1 MAEELEVRRS
11 ITVQRDAVCGG
22 EGLEFGGGALMAEIL
37 RDGGKQILHRH
48 GGAPAAEIR
57 RYRCKV
63 ARHSRAEGR
72 SVRHRRPAAAAFVR
86 QPDVSADPRPFVE
99 PHAEPAG
106 LCLAVLS
113 QATDI
118 DRATAGGPVRAE
130 RPCTDIAEFPP
141 LAHHR
146 DGAGFAYHRRAISRP

>member
-57 RYRCKV
+57 RYLCKV
-63 ARHSRAEGR
+63 ARHEQVRLQSLDRCRLLEKGQRDIGQQVQREAPQKAVYQRRHLAAEQML
-72 SVRHRRPAAAAFVR
+72 RPQDGDDEQTFL
-86 QPDVSADPRPFVE
+86 QPLSA
-99 PHAEPAG
+99 
-106 LCLAVLS
+106 
-113 QATDI
+113 
-118 DRATAGGPVRAE
+118 
-130 RPCTDIAEFPP
+130 
-141 LAHHR
+141 
-146 DGAGFAYHRRAISRP
+146 